1 MNVVYDLIVVLHLL
15 GMAAIVGGYL
25 VTLRAPH
32 VNLVQ
37 LWGARAQVVTGLVL
51 VGLSES
57 GAVDG
62 APLDRTKIA
71 VKLLIALVVL
81 AVAEMQFRRRRHDD
95 SLAHVVGLGAV
106 VNVLVA
112 VLWH

>member
-1 MNVVYDLIVVLHLL
+1 MNLVYDLIVVLHLL

-37 LWGARAQVVTGLVL
+37 VWGARAQLLTGLVL
-51 VGLSES
+51 VGLRES

-62 APLDRTKIA
+62 EPLNHTKIA
-71 VKLLIALVVL
+71 VKLVIALIVV
-81 AVAEMQFRRRRHDD
+81 AAAEIQFRRRRHDD
-95 SLAHVVGLGAV
+95 PLTHVVGLGAIA
-106 VNVLVA
+106 NVLVA